1 VGAGY
6 AFMRQ
11 PRGREQVAEV
21 YYNVSLADCC
31 ALVANV
37 EWIVSGPNEVSGRRN
52 RDVIVPGL
60 RALILY

>member
-6 AFMRQ
+6 AFVRQ
-11 PRGREQVAEV
+11 PQGREQVAEV
-21 YYNVSLADCC
+21 YYNVSLADGC
-31 ALVANV
+31 ALIANV
-37 EWIVSGPNEVSGRRN
+37 EWIVSGPNQVSGRRN